1 MTTRRL
7 TAALAAALALT
18 ALTADPALA
27 QFHGPG
33 EMMGGMGW
41 MMWGAWLFGILFWV
55 AVFVLLVVV
64 IWKLVGAGG
73 DGDRGSSAAGSGSG
87 GEPGPRGETPLAIL
101 ERRYAAGEIDRD
113 EFLRK
118 REDLRAG

>member
-1 MTTRRL
+1 MSAVL
-7 TAALAAALALT
+7 PWLLAASSGQAAF
-18 ALTADPALA
+18 

-33 EMMGGMGW
+33 EMMGGTAW
-41 MMWGAWLFGILFWV
+41 MMWGAWIFGILFWV

-73 DGDRGSSAAGSGSG
+73 DGDRGSSSAAGSGSG

>member
-1 MTTRRL
+1 MSAA
-7 TAALAAALALT
+7 TASLLAPSLGQAAF
-18 ALTADPALA
+18 

-41 MMWGAWLFGILFWV
+41 MMWSAWLFGVLFWV

-64 IWKLVGAGG
+64 IWKLVGGRDDGDQRSSSAPRGSEAGG
-73 DGDRGSSAAGSGSG
+73 GRSG
-87 GEPGPRGETPLAIL
+87 GEPPLAIL

-118 REDLRAG
+118 REDLRSG